1 MSDSLPAPLPTRRH
15 LRRFRALLCGGALM
29 AGAFCA
35 GSAAAREIEGGDGR
49 IDFDFSD
56 DAFDAE
62 VQPYER
68 PAAPGTRWLSASDAE
83 QWDLAVI
90 ADQQDGSGS
99 RPHALSHFAQV
110 SSEQAGLGQA
120 EPVTAALPP
129 PAFSEENYVPGMVP
143 TRWADHVPRE
153 YATHPTFGSQVGA
166 IKTEA
171 LLMFGYFTIRAG
183 SKLFG
188 ETDGFKFKDEGWFG
202 KDTQYVGVDKFAHAW
217 NTYLAAEIL
226 HNRLH
231 RNANASEGDALT
243 AATLAFGFMAYNE
256 ISDAIEPDSGW
267 SWQDITMNGLGAGSS
282 VLRNTVPGLKEK
294 IAFKIEIVPNEE
306 FWTYSGPRRF
316 EQQRFMFSLKGSG
329 FPELHDTPLRFLDLQ
344 LGYGADKFE
353 PADRAAGIEPER
365 HVFVGVGLNVG
376 ELLFGGSKSK
386 FGKAGWSA
394 LDYFQVP
401 YTSVRVDQGGDLYF

>member
-1 MSDSLPAPLPTRRH
+1 MPDSLPAPSPTRNPNTRV
-15 LRRFRALLCGGALM
+15 RALLCGSALI
-29 AGAFCA
+29 AGAFFA

-62 VQPYER
+62 VHPYER

-110 SSEQAGLGQA
+110 SSEQA
-120 EPVTAALPP
+120 EPVTGALPP
-129 PAFSEENYVPGMVP
+129 PTFSEENYVPGMVP

-153 YATHPTFGSQVGA
+153 YATHPSFGSQVGA

-267 SWQDITMNGLGAGSS
+267 SWQDITMNGLGAGFS

-294 IAFKIEIVPNEE
+294 VAFKIEIVPNEE

-401 YTSVRVDQGGDLYF
+401 YTSVRVDQDGDLYF